1 MARQKKRSAKAGSK
15 PARPSAGKGRR
26 GKERRIKDKL
36 LQSIMPAV
44 LLTIAV
50 LVVISAFLSRKEMLK
65 MAQSELEASIT
76 NQSDNIEAWM
86 QENLE
91 NFATIKKTIEA
102 VKPSDEDLPGLLGAY
117 VGTNSNSPNGVY
129 AASLSG
135 KFFAGEGSELSVS
148 NPNDTE
154 WFKQGLTRVEMAYG
168 QAYKNSDGNY
178 VISASGIINDGSD
191 DLKVA
196 AADVTLDKISIIVN
210 SGVKMKDASSFL
222 INTDDNMILAHR
234 DSSLVSTILSG
245 GSSDPVLSGVFDKI
259 AEGDYSTDQI
269 AGYTVAFSEVANT
282 DWLLVSY
289 IENSIIMA
297 NITRLIWILVIVG
310 FVAIIIISILIR
322 LIVDRVIRP
331 ISSITENISAMS
343 SGDFTIEVSNT
354 SNDEIGRMG
363 DQVGKFVGSMRNML
377 SSINEE
383 SERLKIQSDN
393 SDSVSRSM
401 YDASQSQEEAME
413 NLNHTVD
420 ELAAAV
426 NEIAQNATTLKM
438 VVSDTKENS
447 DKASESMRET
457 VEISQKGRG
466 DMERLSQ
473 AMEGIRLANDELVTS
488 INKVGKASDEI
499 TDIVDMIG
507 DIAEETNLL
516 SLNASIE
523 AARAGE
529 AGRGFAV
536 VASEI
541 GGLANNSAESVQNIS
556 ALIDQVRGLI
566 EDVVSQANASAK
578 SIQENSDLIAAA
590 METFD
595 QIFRNIQSTSDVID
609 EMIIGV
615 SKVDDVAA
623 NVAAISEEQAASADE
638 ILETSKSMV
647 EQAQSITASSQDVA
661 DNSHE
666 LATTSQTLTGYV
678 QQFKITKEDSDE
690 VQ

>member
-1 MARQKKRSAKAGSK
+1 MARQKKRSSGTSGSSGSK
-15 PARPSAGKGRR
+15 INGKRE
-26 GKERRIKDKL
+26 KKIKDKL

-44 LLTIAV
+44 LVTIVV
-50 LVVISAFLSRKEMLK
+50 LVLISSVLTRSRMHE

-86 QENLE
+86 RENLE
-91 NFATIKKTIEA
+91 NFSTIKTTIEA
-102 VKPSDEDLPGLLGAY
+102 VKPSDDELADLLSAY

-129 AASLSG
+129 AASQSG
-135 KFFAGEGSELSVS
+135 KLYVGEGAELSVS
-148 NPNDTE
+148 DPTSTE
-154 WFKQGLTRVEMAYG
+154 WFKQGLTRVDMAYG
-168 QAYKNSDGNY
+168 EAYKNSDGVY

-210 SGVKMKDASSFL
+210 SGVKMKHASSFL
-222 INTDDNMILAHR
+222 VNTDDNMILAHR
-234 DSSLVSTILSG
+234 DSSLVSTTLSP
-245 GSSDPVLSGVFDKI
+245 GSSDPVLAGVYEKI
-259 AEGDYSTDQI
+259 ANADYSTDQMG
-269 AGYTVAFSEVANT
+269 GYTVAFSEVSNT

-289 IENSIIMA
+289 IENKIIMA
-297 NITRLIWILVIVG
+297 NVTRLILILLLVG
-310 FVAIIIISILIR
+310 LLAVIIISILIR
-322 LIVDRVIRP
+322 LIVDRVIKP
-331 ISSITENISAMS
+331 ISAITENISAMS

-363 DQVGKFVGSMRNML
+363 EQVGKFVGSMRNML
-377 SSINEE
+377 SSINHE

-393 SDSVSRSM
+393 SDTVSRNM

-420 ELAAAV
+420 ELAIAV
-426 NEIAQNATTLKM
+426 NEIAENATTLKM
-438 VVSDTKENS
+438 VVSDTKANS
-447 DKASESMRET
+447 DKASESMKET
-457 VEISQKGRG
+457 VDISQKGRA
-466 DMERLSQ
+466 DMERLSE
-473 AMEGIRLANDELVTS
+473 AMDGIRLANDELVTS

-499 TDIVDMIG
+499 TNIVDMIG

-536 VASEI
+536 VATEI
-541 GGLANNSAESVQNIS
+541 GGLANNSADSVNNIS

-566 EDVVSQANASAK
+566 DDVVSQANASAR
-578 SIQENSDLIAAA
+578 SIQENSELIATA
-590 METFD
+590 MQTFD
-595 QIFRNIQSTSDVID
+595 QIFQNIQSTSDVID

-623 NVAAISEEQAASADE
+623 NVAAISEQQAASADE
-638 ILETSKSMV
+638 ILETSRSMV

-666 LATTSQTLTGYV
+666 LAETSQTLTGYV
-678 QQFKITKEDSDE
+678 QQFKIKKEDE
-690 VQ
+690 

>member
-1 MARQKKRSAKAGSK
+1 MARQKKRSSGTSGSSGSK
-15 PARPSAGKGRR
+15 INGKRE
-26 GKERRIKDKL
+26 KKIKDKL

-44 LLTIAV
+44 LVTIVV
-50 LVVISAFLSRKEMLK
+50 LVLISSVLTRSRMHE

-91 NFATIKKTIEA
+91 NFSTIKTTIEA
-102 VKPSDEDLPGLLGAY
+102 VKPSDDELADLLSAY

-129 AASLSG
+129 AASQSG
-135 KFFAGEGSELSVS
+135 KLYVGEGAELSVS
-148 NPNDTE
+148 DPTSTE
-154 WFKQGLTRVEMAYG
+154 WFKQGLTRVDMAYG
-168 QAYKNSDGNY
+168 EAYKNSDGVY

-210 SGVKMKDASSFL
+210 SGVKMKHASSFL
-222 INTDDNMILAHR
+222 VNTDDNMILAHR
-234 DSSLVSTILSG
+234 DSSLVSTTLSP
-245 GSSDPVLSGVFDKI
+245 GSSDPVLAGVYEKI
-259 AEGDYSTDQI
+259 ANADYSTDQMG
-269 AGYTVAFSEVANT
+269 GYTVAFSEVSNT

-289 IENSIIMA
+289 IENKIIMA
-297 NITRLIWILVIVG
+297 NVTRLILILLLVG
-310 FVAIIIISILIR
+310 LLAVIIISILIR
-322 LIVDRVIRP
+322 LIVDRVIKP
-331 ISSITENISAMS
+331 ISAITENISAMS

-363 DQVGKFVGSMRNML
+363 EQVGKFVGSMRNML
-377 SSINEE
+377 SSINHE

-393 SDSVSRSM
+393 SDTVSRNM

-420 ELAAAV
+420 ELAIAV
-426 NEIAQNATTLKM
+426 NEIAENATTLKM
-438 VVSDTKENS
+438 VVSDTKANS
-447 DKASESMRET
+447 DKASESMKET
-457 VEISQKGRG
+457 VDISQKGRA
-466 DMERLSQ
+466 DMERLSE
-473 AMEGIRLANDELVTS
+473 AMDGIRLANDELVTS

-499 TDIVDMIG
+499 TNIVDMIG

-536 VASEI
+536 VATEI
-541 GGLANNSAESVQNIS
+541 GGLANNSADSVNNIS

-566 EDVVSQANASAK
+566 DDVVSQANASAR
-578 SIQENSDLIAAA
+578 SIQENSELIATA
-590 METFD
+590 MQTFD
-595 QIFRNIQSTSDVID
+595 QIFQNIQSTSDVID

-623 NVAAISEEQAASADE
+623 NVAAISEQQAASADE
-638 ILETSKSMV
+638 ILETSRSMV

-666 LATTSQTLTGYV
+666 LAETSQTLTGYV
-678 QQFKITKEDSDE
+678 QQFKIKKEDE
-690 VQ
+690 

>member
-1 MARQKKRSAKAGSK
+1 MAKKKRAKS
-15 PARPSAGKGRR
+15 ARPAQTGRRKGRR
-26 GKERRIKDKL
+26 ERKIKDKL

-44 LLTIAV
+44 IITIIV
-50 LVVISAFLSRKEMLK
+50 LVVISSLLTRARMQELAESN
-65 MAQSELEASIT
+65 LEASIG
-76 NQSDNIEAWM
+76 NQSDNIDAWL

-91 NFATIKKTIEA
+91 NFSTAKAAIEGIKPDDSELENVLT
-102 VKPSDEDLPGLLGAY
+102 SF

-129 AASLSG
+129 VASQSG
-135 KFFAGEGSELSVS
+135 KFYAGEGAEIEVK
-148 NPNDTE
+148 NPADTV
-154 WFKQGLTRVEMAYG
+154 WFKEGLTRVQMAYG
-168 QAYKNSDGNY
+168 EPYQNDEGTY
-178 VISASGIINDGSD
+178 VISASGIVNDGSD

-210 SGVKMKDASSFL
+210 SGVKMKNASSFL
-222 INTDDNMILAHR
+222 VNTNDNMILAHR
-234 DSSLVSTILSG
+234 ESSLVSTTLSS
-245 GSSDPVLSGVFDKI
+245 GSNDPVLAGAAEKI
-259 AEGDYSTDQI
+259 AEADYTTDQFG
-269 AGYTVAFSEVANT
+269 GYTVAFTEVSGT
-282 DWLLVSY
+282 DWVLVSY
-289 IENSIIMA
+289 IANSIIMA
-297 NITRLIWILVIVG
+297 DVTQLIIILLIVG
-310 FVAIIIISILIR
+310 VVAVIIISVLIS
-322 LIVDRVIRP
+322 LIVAHVIRP

-343 SGDFTIEVSNT
+343 SGDFTIEIDNS

-363 DQVGKFVGSMRNML
+363 DQVGHFVGSMRNML

-383 SERLKIQSDN
+383 SERLKHQSESSN
-393 SDSVSRSM
+393 TVSKTM
-401 YDASQSQEEAME
+401 YDASQMQEEAMG

-420 ELAAAV
+420 ELASAV
-426 NEIAQNATTLKM
+426 NEIAENATTLAM

-447 DKASESMRET
+447 DKASESMKET
-457 VEISQKGRG
+457 VEISKKGRA
-466 DMERLSQ
+466 DMEQLSVAMDGIQ
-473 AMEGIRLANDELVTS
+473 AANSELVES

-499 TDIVDMIG
+499 TNIVDMIG

-556 ALIDQVRGLI
+556 GLIDQVRSLI
-566 EDVVSQANASAK
+566 EDVVSQASASAR
-578 SIQENSDLIAAA
+578 SIQENSELIATA
-590 METFD
+590 MQTFD
-595 QIFRNIQSTSDVID
+595 QIFQNIQSTSELID
-609 EMIIGV
+609 EMIVGV

-638 ILETSKSMV
+638 ILETSQSMV

-661 DNSHE
+661 DNSNE

-690 VQ
+690 E